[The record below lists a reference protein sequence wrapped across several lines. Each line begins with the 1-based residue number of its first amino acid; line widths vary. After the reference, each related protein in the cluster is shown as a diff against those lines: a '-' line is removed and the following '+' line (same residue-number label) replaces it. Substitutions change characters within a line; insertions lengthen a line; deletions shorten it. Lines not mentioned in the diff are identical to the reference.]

1 MAVSHAAAR
10 RRTVDVLFGPVWVV
24 LAGVAGVFALGAQLS
39 PTLAAVPLVA
49 SVLLLG
55 LPHGATDHVVAA
67 HSGLTDRA
75 YAFVAAVYLV
85 LGGMYLL
92 VWFLAPVASFVLFIA
107 LTLVHWGQGDC
118 YVLHER
124 SDGRYPASPGHT
136 ALLVATRGSLPMLV
150 PLVAFPRV
158 YEQVLAWT
166 VGLFGAGS
174 GAVAWA
180 FTPTARTVLA
190 VGLAILFA
198 ATLVVGYRVDPET
211 WWLDAAETGL
221 LVGFFGLV
229 PPLLA
234 IGLYFTLWHSLRH
247 VVRTVLLDEPS
258 VDALARGD
266 SLTAIR
272 RYARDAAPNTVGA
285 LAVLALVWVTVP
297 QTPAGV
303 EGAVAVY
310 LVLLAVLTLPHV
322 VVVSALDRAQGVW
335 RGT

>member
-1 MAVSHAAAR
+1 MAVSHAAVR
-10 RRTVDVLFGPVWVV
+10 RRTVDVLFAPVWVV
-24 LAGVAGVFALGAQLS
+24 LAGVAGAFALGAQVS

-49 SVLLLG
+49 SVLVLG

-67 HSGLTDRA
+67 HSGLSDRA
-75 YAFVAAVYLV
+75 YRFVAVVYLV
-85 LGGMYLL
+85 LGGAYLL
-92 VWFLAPVASFVLFIA
+92 AWFLAPVASFVFFIA

-124 SDGRYPASPGHT
+124 SDGRYPGSRRHT

-150 PLVAFPRV
+150 PLVAFPGI

-180 FTPTARTVLA
+180 FTPTTRAVLTVALA
-190 VGLAILFA
+190 ALFA
-198 ATLVVGYRVDPET
+198 ATLAVGYRVDPET

-221 LVGFFGLV
+221 LVAFFGLV

-247 VVRTVLLDEPS
+247 VVRTVLLDDPA

-266 SLTAIR
+266 TLTAVR
-272 RYARDAAPNTVGA
+272 RYVRDAAPNTLGA
-285 LAVLALVWVTVP
+285 FVVLALVWVTVP

-303 EGAVAVY
+303 EGAVAAY

-322 VVVSALDRAQGVW
+322 VVVTALDRAQGVW
-335 RGT
+335 SG